1 MGEKLDF
8 EQLNSLPKETLVTML
23 LAMQEQLQ
31 QMNSKVDHLME
42 QIALANQYRYGRRS
56 EKLSEILFA
65 DNSDPRHTVP

>member
-31 QMNSKVDHLME
+31 QMNSQH
-42 QIALANQYRYGRRS
+42 S
-56 EKLSEILFA
+56 
-65 DNSDPRHTVP
+65 TV